1 MLAIGRALVT
11 NPDLLLLDEPSEGLS
26 PIVNDRVVET
36 CRGLMA
42 NGLSILLVE
51 QNIHVA
57 EALAHRV
64 YVLLSGK
71 TVYESIAA
79 EFLENEPL
87 RKEYLGV

>member
-1 MLAIGRALVT
+1 
-11 NPDLLLLDEPSEGLS
+11 
-26 PIVNDRVVET
+26 
-36 CRGLMA
+36 MA